1 MDLIKKTNIDFVTNR
16 NFFLRL
22 SILASIIGMLVVL
35 APEIPGLG
43 MPRLIEPGID
53 FTGGTQT
60 TVSFANTATS
70 AEQVRNALAKA
81 GYTSAEIK
89 SFGKD
94 GDFLIRINDV
104 QDDASR
110 VSADLVTKLNT
121 AFSKNGEK
129 AVILLGADNVGA
141 KVSAELATDA
151 AISLIIATI
160 IILLYVAFRFEF
172 VYGISAVVALA
183 HDVTVAFVISVL
195 VNKLGILNLELSIN
209 SLAAY
214 LTILGYSINDK
225 VVVFDRIRENR
236 ERHRGMPLAE
246 LVNLSLNETLSR
258 TLITGVSVLGA
269 LLVMV
274 FLGGDVLEGFAFT
287 MFIGIVVGTYSSI
300 YVASSFLI
308 WYTERVKHKSVGS
321 VAHTEA

>member
-22 SILASIIGMLVVL
+22 SILASIIGLVVIL
-35 APEIPGLG
+35 LPQIPGL
-43 MPRLIEPGID
+43 PLPKLIEPGID

-60 TVSFANTATS
+60 TVSFANTATT
-70 AEQVRNALAKA
+70 AEQVRSALASA

-89 SFGKD
+89 TFGKD
-94 GDFLIRINDV
+94 GDFLIRINDFK
-104 QDDASR
+104 DDASK
-110 VSADLVTKLNT
+110 VSADLVQKLNT

-151 AISLIIATI
+151 IISLIIATV

-172 VYGISAVVALA
+172 VYGVSAIVALA
-183 HDVTVAFVISVL
+183 HDVSMAFVISVL

-236 ERHRGMPLAE
+236 EKHRSMPLAE
-246 LVNLSLNETLSR
+246 LVNHSLNETLSR
-258 TLITGVSVLGA
+258 TLITGISVLAA

-274 FLGGDVLEGFAFT
+274 FMGGDVLEGFAFT
-287 MFIGIVVGTYSSI
+287 MFIGIIVGTYSSI

-308 WYTERVKHKSVGS
+308 WYTERVKHKNVGS
-321 VAHTEA
+321 VVHTEA

>member
-1 MDLIKKTNIDFVTNR
+1 MDLIKKTNIDFVTSR

-22 SILASIIGMLVVL
+22 SLLASIIGMLLVL
-35 APEIPGLG
+35 GPEIPGLG
-43 MPRLIEPGID
+43 IPRLIEPGID

-60 TVSFANTATS
+60 TVSFANTATT
-70 AEQVRNALAKA
+70 AEQVRGALGKA

-104 QDDASR
+104 QDEASK
-110 VSADLVTKLNT
+110 VSADLVTKLNQ
-121 AFSKNGEK
+121 AFAKNGEK

-172 VYGISAVVALA
+172 VYGISAIVALA
-183 HDVTVAFVISVL
+183 HDVTMAFVISVL

-236 ERHRGMPLAE
+236 EKHRGMPLAE
-246 LVNLSLNETLSR
+246 LVNHSLNETLSR
-258 TLITGVSVLGA
+258 TLITGISVLAA

-287 MFIGIVVGTYSSI
+287 MFTGIVVGTYSSI

-308 WYTERVKHKSVGS
+308 WYTERVKHKNVGA

>member
-1 MDLIKKTNIDFVTNR
+1 MDLIKKTNIDFVTKR

-22 SILASIIGMLVVL
+22 SIMASVIGMIVILLPQV
-35 APEIPGLG
+35 PGLG
-43 MPRLIEPGID
+43 LPKLIEPGID

-70 AEQVRNALAKA
+70 AEDVRQALAKA

-89 SFGKD
+89 TFGKD
-94 GDFLIRINDV
+94 GDFLIRINDFK
-104 QDDASR
+104 DEASK
-110 VSADLVTKLNT
+110 VSADLVTKLNS

-141 KVSAELATDA
+141 KVSSELATDA
-151 AISLIIATI
+151 IISLIIATV

-172 VYGISAVVALA
+172 VYGISAIVALA
-183 HDVTVAFVISVL
+183 HDVTMAFVISVL

-258 TLITGVSVLGA
+258 TLITGVSVLAA

-274 FLGGDVLEGFAFT
+274 FMGGDVLEGFAFT
-287 MFIGIVVGTYSSI
+287 MFIGIIVGTYSSI

-308 WYTERVKHKSVGS
+308 WYTERVKHKNVGS